1 MKMLPPKRGEQ
12 HEVRASSAHILIL
25 HQLTRESQLGY
36 RISTSLE
43 VLHARDGD
51 ERSLE
56 PSVMRAHTCT
66 LQCGEPLKSTRHGDT
81 T

>member
-1 MKMLPPKRGEQ
+1 MKMLPPKRRQ

-36 RISTSLE
+36 RISIALE

-66 LQCGEPLKSTRHGDT
+66 SQCSEHLKSTRHGDT